1 MMAHETD
8 IIRQLVKDASGMT
21 FSADKA
27 YLIES
32 RLLPVVQRHNLAS
45 VSDLVAQLKRPDHA
59 ILLKAVVDALTIN
72 ETSFLRDGRP
82 FETLRRY
89 VVPELVKSNADT
101 RSFRIW
107 CAAASTGQEPYSV
120 AMSLAEERA
129 RLGGFNYQIIG
140 TDISPS
146 ALKRANEARYS
157 MFEMSR
163 GLPEPLR
170 SRYFDQI
177 GDSWTAKASIRAPIT
192 FSEHNLV
199 ADAARFGSFDVVFCR
214 NVLIYFD
221 LPTKQKVLDQIF
233 RRLRPGGYLLLGA
246 AETIIG
252 ISEQFRIVPGYSG
265 LYRSTKGE
273 TPKGQ
278 TPTRAE
284 LAAA

>member
-1 MMAHETD
+1 MLTQDAD

-32 RLLPVVQRHNLAS
+32 RLLPVIQRHGLAS
-45 VSDLVAQLKRPDHA
+45 VSDLVARLKQPGQMA
-59 ILLKAVVDALTIN
+59 LLKSVVDALTIN
-72 ETSFLRDGRP
+72 ETSFLRDARP
-82 FETLRRY
+82 FETFRRY
-89 VVPELVKSNADT
+89 VVPQLVKSNTDA

-120 AMSLAEERA
+120 AMCLAEERA
-129 RLGGFNYQIIG
+129 QLGGFNYQIVG

-146 ALKRANEARYS
+146 ALKRANEGSYS
-157 MFEMSR
+157 QFEMSR

-170 SRYFDQI
+170 SRYFDRI
-177 GDSWTAKASIRAPIT
+177 GDNWTAKASIRSPIT
-192 FSEHNLV
+192 FTEHNLV
-199 ADAARFGSFDVVFCR
+199 GDAARFGSFDVVFCR

-233 RRLRPGGYLLLGA
+233 RRLKSGGYLFLGA

-273 TPKGQ
+273 AAK
-278 TPTRAE
+278 
-284 LAAA
+284 LAA